1 MRVFF
6 FNIEQKLGD
15 DNFFSFEVGLSFLIK
30 VCLFLRFKNIL
41 KKLRNVFLFK
51 LIFFMFLYYFDVM
64 RLTINFN
71 FFSIIDF
78 FSYGKEEIN

>member
-1 MRVFF
+1 
-6 FNIEQKLGD
+6 
-15 DNFFSFEVGLSFLIK
+15 
-30 VCLFLRFKNIL
+30 LFLRFKNIL
-41 KKLRNVFLFK
+41 KKLRNFFLFK

-78 FSYGKEEIN
+78 FSYGKEEINWWEFFYILQSWMMIIFFIWGWVEFSY